1 MEKLNDIQN
10 TFQMASSKPVIP
22 DTIHDEPVAVQHVLI
37 CCTEDC
43 ENSCQ
48 FYCNPCHKQ
57 MCEQCRDEH

>member
-22 DTIHDEPVAVQHVLI
+22 DTIHDEPVAAQHVLI
-37 CCTEDC
+37 CCTKDC

-48 FYCNPCHKQ
+48 FYCNP
-57 MCEQCRDEH
+57 